1 MAPSRVARPARS
13 LSVLALGDRENL
25 VLRLQQTFPDPE
37 VAKSALASLDGYK
50 GYGGD
55 GLKLAAIKASG
66 GQLWKLRELLQVA
79 KKDFRDVYLEANSP
93 DEARRLREQR
103 RADPTLLWGRL
114 QYLINAE
121 REGFN

>member
-1 MAPSRVARPARS
+1 MA
-13 LSVLALGDRENL
+13 LADRENL
-25 VLRLQQTFPDPE
+25 VLRLQQAFADPE
-37 VAKSALASLDGYK
+37 VAKAALASLDGYK
-50 GYGGD
+50 GHGGD

-93 DEARRLREQR
+93 DEARRLRDER

-114 QYLINAE
+114 QYLIKRAKRKTPNKP
-121 REGFN
+121 GQ